1 MRSNGMTDLEESTG
15 EECTTDRPFHIQLD
29 EKEGGGGGGGA
40 RERERERK
48 EKEEKEK
55 EEKEEPLTRH
65 KLAMCLALY
74 ADALLIVQSVHSAH
88 VLHFDI
94 KCNNFILR
102 CEPDLDNMYR

>member
-40 RERERERK
+40 RERERK

-65 KLAMCLALY
+65 KLAVCLALY

-102 CEPDLDNMYR
+102 C